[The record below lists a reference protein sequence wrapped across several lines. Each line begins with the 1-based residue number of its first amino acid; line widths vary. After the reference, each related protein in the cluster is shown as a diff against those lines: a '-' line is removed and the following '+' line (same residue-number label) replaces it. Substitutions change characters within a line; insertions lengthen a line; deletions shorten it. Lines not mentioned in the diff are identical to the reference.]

1 LLGHLARL
9 LNLEPGEM
17 GKLLFLWALYM
28 CFTAGLEV
36 GDGVTQAL
44 FLKRVGVEYLPVMFA
59 VKAALDILVALM
71 YVPLAAR
78 VGHERTLTLGLAVA
92 GAGLL
97 ALWWPARANISHA
110 YVGLYAW
117 NESTTTLLKI
127 HWGVLLLDCFS
138 GRDARRTFP
147 FIYTGARLGAV
158 MGGVVLTT
166 LAHLLG
172 AANLLTVAGGLLLAS
187 ALLSLGLQRIT
198 EPAAEAG
205 LARESAAGRIAHIR
219 EGLALGLRVPL
230 VRAIAVATLFMVICR
245 YGLRYR
251 YSATFAASFG
261 EAELAAFYGSYKA
274 IANAGSIV
282 VQLVITSRLLVYAG
296 ISLTNLSYAVC
307 IFSVFLGLGGW
318 PGLATAVLARLTD
331 YELKAAIKTPL
342 SNLFYGALPTE
353 QRPAG
358 RAFVLGLV
366 VPVATAGASLMLNL
380 EAGVRTITVWG
391 PALAVLYLLATLWQN
406 RTYKDVRRRA
416 SSG

>member
-1 LLGHLARL
+1 
-9 LNLEPGEM
+9 M
-17 GKLLFLWALYM
+17 
-28 CFTAGLEV
+28 
-36 GDGVTQAL
+36 
-44 FLKRVGVEYLPVMFA
+44 
-59 VKAALDILVALM
+59 
-71 YVPLAAR
+71 
-78 VGHERTLTLGLAVA
+78 TLGLALA

-97 ALWWPARANISHA
+97 ALWCPAREDISYA
-110 YVGLYAW
+110 YMGLYAW

-158 MGGVVLTT
+158 LGGVVLTT

-172 AANLLTVAGGLLLAS
+172 AAHLLIVAGGLLLAS
-187 ALLSLGLQRIT
+187 ALLSLGLTRIAA
-198 EPAAEAG
+198 PAPESG

-261 EAELAAFYGSYKA
+261 EAELTAFYGSYKA

-296 ISLTNLSYAVC
+296 ITLTNLSYSVC
-307 IFSVFLGLGGW
+307 IFSAFIGLSALQGIT
-318 PGLATAVLARLTD
+318 TAVAARLVD

-342 SNLFYGALPTE
+342 SNLFYGALPSE

-366 VPVATAGASLMLNL
+366 VPVATVGASLVLNL
-380 EAGVRTITVWG
+380 EAGVRTITTWG
-391 PALAVLYLLATLWQN
+391 PVLAVLYLVSTLWQN